1 MKGDDKMI
9 TKTVN
14 EVNLSITYNK
24 GKDDKGKDI
33 LKSQR
38 FKNVNLN
45 LGEDV
50 LYEMGKSLSDLI
62 NYRVISIDKEENS
75 VLSKDSE

>member
-1 MKGDDKMI
+1 MI

-33 LKSQR
+33 IKSQR
-38 FKNVNLN
+38 FKDINLN
-45 LGEDV
+45 LAEDV
-50 LYEMGKSLSDLI
+50 LYEIGKSLSDLI
-62 NYRVISIDKEENS
+62 NYSAISIDKEENS
-75 VLSKDSE
+75 VLSQDSE

>member
-1 MKGDDKMI
+1 MI

-33 LKSQR
+33 IKSQR
-38 FKNVNLN
+38 FKNINLN
-45 LGEDV
+45 LAEDV
-50 LYEMGKSLSDLI
+50 LYEIGKSLSDLI
-62 NYRVISIDKEENS
+62 NYSAISIDKEENS
-75 VLSKDSE
+75 VLSQDSE

>member
-1 MKGDDKMI
+1 MI

-14 EVNLSITYNK
+14 EVNLNIIYNK

-33 LKSQR
+33 IKGQR

-62 NYRVISIDKEENS
+62 NYGIISIDKEENS

>member
-1 MKGDDKMI
+1 MI

-33 LKSQR
+33 IKNQR
-38 FKNVNLN
+38 FKNINLN

-50 LYEMGKSLSDLI
+50 LYEIGKSLSDLI
-62 NYRVISIDKEENS
+62 NYSAISIDKEENS
-75 VLSKDSE
+75 VLSKDIE

>member
-1 MKGDDKMI
+1 MI

-33 LKSQR
+33 IK
-38 FKNVNLN
+38 
-45 LGEDV
+45 
-50 LYEMGKSLSDLI
+50 
-62 NYRVISIDKEENS
+62 
-75 VLSKDSE
+75 SKDLKMLI

>member
-1 MKGDDKMI
+1 MI

-24 GKDDKGKDI
+24 GKDI
-33 LKSQR
+33 IKSQR

-62 NYRVISIDKEENS
+62 NYGVISIDKEENS

>member
-1 MKGDDKMI
+1 MI

-14 EVNLSITYNK
+14 EVNLNIIYNK

-33 LKSQR
+33 IKSQR

-45 LGEDV
+45 LSEDI
-50 LYEMGKSLSDLI
+50 LYEIGKSLSDLM
-62 NYRVISIDKEENS
+62 NYSAISIDKEENS

>member
-1 MKGDDKMI
+1 MI

-33 LKSQR
+33 IKSRR

-62 NYRVISIDKEENS
+62 NYGVISIDKEENS
-75 VLSKDSE
+75 VLLKDSE